1 MVGCT
6 LRCIEL
12 SLTCQPGEAI
22 GAQNDGFRTEIISYR
37 LINGR
42 LLPAGEVPEVPFRH
56 DVGVKRGPLSP
67 LCKTDYPSELCQYG
81 NGEPVRLDE
90 VAGAYGLSKKL
101 TPADNF
107 LEMLW
112 NSFPNSIYPISTL

>member
-1 MVGCT
+1 MGCT

-42 LLPAGEVPEVPFRH
+42 LLPAGEVPEVPFRNE
-56 DVGVKRGPLSP
+56 VGVKRGELSP
-67 LCKTDYPSELCQYG
+67 
-81 NGEPVRLDE
+81 
-90 VAGAYGLSKKL
+90 
-101 TPADNF
+101 NF
-107 LEMLW
+107 GDGVKDQAAAW
-112 NSFPNSIYPISTL
+112 A